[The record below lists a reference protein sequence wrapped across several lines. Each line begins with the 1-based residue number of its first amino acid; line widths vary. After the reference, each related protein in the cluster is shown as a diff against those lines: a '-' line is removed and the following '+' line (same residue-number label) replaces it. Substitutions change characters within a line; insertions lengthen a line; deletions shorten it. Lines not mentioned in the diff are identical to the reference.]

1 MIIQIALD
9 FGSLWLWIY
18 SQNVLILVDS
28 HSKKIKEEKG
38 SSESNIMS
46 KNYIDFFINDENY
59 RQWENITNYLYSG
72 YRDLGFI

>member
-59 RQWENITNYLYSG
+59 RQ
-72 YRDLGFI
+72 